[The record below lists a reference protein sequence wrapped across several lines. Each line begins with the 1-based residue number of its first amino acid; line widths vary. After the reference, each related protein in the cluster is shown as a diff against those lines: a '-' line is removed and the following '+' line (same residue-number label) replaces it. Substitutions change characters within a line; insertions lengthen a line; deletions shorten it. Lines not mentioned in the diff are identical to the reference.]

1 MLHDYIKKRIHAK
14 WTISSE
20 NNPLLPAAEAVEDLV
35 FSFNSCLITI
45 FPEKEEVVLKQL
57 NYMRIKGINL
67 VQDAD
72 DMVNLYLKIC
82 KQFDE

>member
-1 MLHDYIKKRIHAK
+1 M
-14 WTISSE
+14 
-20 NNPLLPAAEAVEDLV
+20 EDLRFPDGTKREDAV
-35 FSFNSCLITI
+35 NQLIDDEQ
-45 FPEKEEVVLKQL
+45 FKEMVLKQF

-82 KQFDE
+82 KAFDE

>member
-1 MLHDYIKKRIHAK
+1 MDIQKFPDGTKR
-14 WTISSE
+14 
-20 NNPLLPAAEAVEDLV
+20 EDAI
-35 FSFNSCLITI
+35 NELIDDEQ
-45 FPEKEEVVLKQL
+45 FKETVLKQL

>member
-1 MLHDYIKKRIHAK
+1 M
-14 WTISSE
+14 SE
-20 NNPLLPAAEAVEDLV
+20 FNFPDGTRREDAVNEIIDDEQ
-35 FSFNSCLITI
+35 F
-45 FPEKEEVVLKQL
+45 KEMVLKQF

-82 KQFDE
+82 KAFDE

>member
-1 MLHDYIKKRIHAK
+1 MDELKFPDGTKR
-14 WTISSE
+14 E
-20 NNPLLPAAEAVEDLV
+20 DAVNQLIEDEQ
-35 FSFNSCLITI
+35 C
-45 FPEKEEVVLKQL
+45 KEMVLKQF

-82 KQFDE
+82 KACDE